1 MSEPPLRASRGGGSS
16 VLRKDL
22 ESNPVPGLRLRRG
35 RRIYLVMLRIQS
47 WEGLNCT
54 LLCWALIPIETL
66 LDTASLEVAVK

>member
-22 ESNPVPGLRLRRG
+22 ESNPVPGLRLLWG

-47 WEGLNCT
+47 WKGLNGT
-54 LLCWALIPIETL
+54 LLGWARFPEKTL
-66 LDTASLEVAVK
+66 A